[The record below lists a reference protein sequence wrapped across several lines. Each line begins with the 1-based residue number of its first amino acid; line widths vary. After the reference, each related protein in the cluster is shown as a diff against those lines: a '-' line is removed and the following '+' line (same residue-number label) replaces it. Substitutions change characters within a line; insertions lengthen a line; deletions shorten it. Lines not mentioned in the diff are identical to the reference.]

1 MLMGR
6 RQGCYSIKYTDPSDN
21 GCMFA
26 MDYDWRPDGTAKK
39 NQWTCAETLAATTH
53 WTMLRNIPD
62 HGLHALLDHFGPTE
76 HDVDTGAIL
85 KMSPAAI
92 VRLRRAKERCEGL
105 EPKVMMNM
113 RMGCPAEEKLA
124 DNFEVQP

>member
-1 MLMGR
+1 MVTTR
-6 RQGCYSIKYTDPSDN
+6 RQGCYSIKYPSGTN
-21 GCMFA
+21 SLFA
-26 MDYDWRPDGTAKK
+26 MDYDWRVDATTKK
-39 NQWTCAETLAATTH
+39 NQWTCSETSSEMTH
-53 WTMLRNIPD
+53 WIMLRGIPD
-62 HGLHALLDHFGPTE
+62 HGLHALLDHFGLTE
-76 HDVDTGAIL
+76 HDVDMRAIL